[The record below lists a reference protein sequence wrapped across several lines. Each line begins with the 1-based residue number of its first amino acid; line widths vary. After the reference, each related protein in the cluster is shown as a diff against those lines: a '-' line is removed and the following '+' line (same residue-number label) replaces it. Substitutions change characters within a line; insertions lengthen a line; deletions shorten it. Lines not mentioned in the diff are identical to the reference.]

1 MNNIHNL
8 IKPIF
13 AFALLL
19 GLTFNAFASENDS
32 QALTNAEQ
40 ALEQNSLHQ
49 TVLDFIDTSI
59 YGQVPVK
66 GYHKKIHQNG
76 NSCELCHGSKE
87 PVTPADTANCANCHG
102 TPEDVSQLTE
112 EMEPNPHNSPHWE
125 AELPCDS
132 CHIEHGESKSA
143 CSDCHQF
150 DFQTP

>member
-19 GLTFNAFASENDS
+19 GLTFNAFASESDS
-32 QALTNAEQ
+32 QVLTNAEQ

-49 TVLDFIDTSI
+49 KVLDFIDTSI

-143 CSDCHQF
+143 CSNCHQF

>member
-19 GLTFNAFASENDS
+19 GFTFNAFASENDS
-32 QALTNAEQ
+32 QTLTNAEQ

-49 TVLDFIDTSI
+49 KVLDFIDNSI

-76 NSCELCHGSKE
+76 NSGELCHGSKE

-132 CHIEHGESKSA
+132 CHVEHGESKSV
-143 CSDCHQF
+143 CKNCHQF